1 MAFNALEIAA
11 LLLVVIG
18 LIKLFIVSFN
28 TGAWMKVVKFLYRNS
43 VALFIVELILALILF
58 YYVIQQFTIVQI
70 MAVIALGALLTG
82 MTFACYGK
90 ETIDWASKILKAKNL
105 LRKAWL
111 PIIIWVILLVWTLLE
126 LFW

>member
-1 MAFNALEIAA
+1 VAFNALEIAA

-82 MTFACYGK
+82 MSFAAYGK